1 MIAYNKTALHNL
13 HIIKEAR
20 AWAKKKI
27 ITSNQLSGISDAY
40 PATLYHPNI
49 VIRLLIFI
57 ASLIGIGGVTGLLT
71 LIVSDSGEPVIYVLM
86 LLYGLGSWVA
96 LDRIVINLNQH
107 YKSGLTEA
115 LLYHSMLFVWVGLA
129 GFSDFDTDAMWW
141 LALPVLI
148 IATVRYLDLISTVL
162 GVLVFAYLIFDT
174 FYNLGGIFQIIIP
187 FVFLAVFTPLYF
199 IIHAGR
205 KKLALHLWS
214 DVLLMVEVISL
225 LFTYAAGNYLV
236 VRELTLNLMYLEL
249 AEGEDIPYAWVF
261 YGLTVL
267 IPLLYLYV
275 GIKKKDRVLL
285 RVSLLVLAFSVFT
298 FKYYYSLGHP
308 EITITLAGVLL
319 LATAFGL
326 QHFLRSIRNGYTRE
340 NLLDEKWGNT
350 NAEAFVIAQT
360 LGGNQ
365 AVEDTTSSGGGGE
378 FGGGGSSESF

>member
-141 LALPVLI
+141 LALPLLI
-148 IATVRYLDLISTVL
+148 IATVRYLDLTSAVL
-162 GVLVFAYLIFDT
+162 GILVFAYLIFDT
-174 FYNLGGIFQIIIP
+174 FYNLGGIFQFIIP

-199 IIHAGR
+199 IIQAGR

-225 LFTYAAGNYLV
+225 LFIYAAGNYLV

-249 AEGEDIPYAWVF
+249 AEGEDIPYAWIF